1 LVVSAWVRGFL
12 VDAVVLGWAGRMVL
26 LTWKSDLG
34 SHLEWVTAS
43 DVERR
48 QRPILTLERGLH
60 ERTRLCD
67 WSRIAPMT
75 DLPQVL
81 DGVAQSLQQAPSPH
95 ETLEA
100 ITHSAVGVVEGAELS
115 AVSMAHGRNKIETVA
130 ATSDL
135 AQAIDR
141 SQYDTHQG
149 PCLDT
154 LLDEALVRMTDDE
167 AEQRWPDF
175 TERIRGIGIC
185 SMLGVRLFLEDNDV
199 ASLNLY
205 SGTPDGAGSARVSRP
220 PP

>member
-1 LVVSAWVRGFL
+1 MKG
-12 VDAVVLGWAGRMVL
+12 
-26 LTWKSDLG
+26 
-34 SHLEWVTAS
+34 
-43 DVERR
+43 
-48 QRPILTLERGLH
+48 
-60 ERTRLCD
+60 TRLCD

-149 PCLDT
+149 R
-154 LLDEALVRMTDDE
+154 A
-167 AEQRWPDF
+167 
-175 TERIRGIGIC
+175 
-185 SMLGVRLFLEDNDV
+185 
-199 ASLNLY
+199 
-205 SGTPDGAGSARVSRP
+205 
-220 PP
+220 